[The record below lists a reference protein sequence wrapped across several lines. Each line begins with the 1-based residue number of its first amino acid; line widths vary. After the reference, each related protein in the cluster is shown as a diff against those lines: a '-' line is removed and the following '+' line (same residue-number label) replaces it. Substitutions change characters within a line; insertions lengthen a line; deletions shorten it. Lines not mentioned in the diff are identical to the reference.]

1 MSQLLIRPIIGGPY
15 SARDESTVYGY
26 SGMFAG
32 DAHSAP
38 ASFTLFDFTVGSHDL
53 AVDLFLIEGKPPAIG
68 AGSANGWSV
77 TLNGTTVMTL
87 QPDDAVVQSA
97 QAGGWPMLWPA
108 GTDVLVL
115 SLNTGTGNNAQPRGA
130 QYMGRKIINATDAG
144 GRDRAVGS
152 SYAYYKDEPP
162 KGGLN
167 PFMKAVYGITRL

>member
-26 SGMFAG
+26 SGMFQG

-53 AVDLFLIEGKPPAIG
+53 AVDLFLIEGKPAAIG

-115 SLNTGTGNNAQPRGA
+115 SLACFRARTSPNVLFLEHQLA
-130 QYMGRKIINATDAG
+130 AG
-144 GRDRAVGS
+144 SWEVASISQWQVS
-152 SYAYYKDEPP
+152 A
-162 KGGLN
+162 
-167 PFMKAVYGITRL
+167 